1 MKRIKAI
8 YPGSFDPPTN
18 GHLDLIERGSK
29 IFDEL
34 VVAILRNP
42 EKDPLFSVADRR
54 KMLEAMTAG
63 FDNVSVDTFDGLTVD
78 YALRVE
84 AHAIVRGI
92 RAISDYE
99 YELQMALMNRKLQP
113 GVETVFMLPA
123 EQYSYL
129 SSRLVREVAQL
140 GGSIKC
146 LVPELV
152 EQKLREKM
160 DVAHKFANSEQPEG
174 KTPSEGKNKSRKK
187 ESLTRV
193 NMSTVMSPATHP
205 VRLTERINRIEP
217 SATLVVVGEAEKL
230 RQQGIDVVDFGAGE
244 PHFST
249 PQHIKDAAI
258 AAIQS
263 NFSKYT
269 AGRRHHRTEG
279 RHCAPSCRGLRFGL
293 PA

>member
-1 MKRIKAI
+1 MERRAPRPSSPKLPGGTPGAPSPSNCHRRQPTHTILFSLNLSSSEAPVKRIKAI

-54 KMLEAMTAG
+54 KMLEAMTSD
-63 FDNVSVDTFDGLTVD
+63 FDNVSVDTFEGLTVD

-84 AHAIVRGI
+84 ATAILRGI

-113 GVETVFMLPA
+113 SLETVFMMPA
-123 EQYSYL
+123 EKYSYI

-140 GGSIKC
+140 GGNIDS

-152 EQKLREKM
+152 AQKLREKM
-160 DVAHKFANSEQPEG
+160 DPALKFANVERKASERKALER
-174 KTPSEGKNKSRKK
+174 KTRSRK
-187 ESLTRV
+187 TR
-193 NMSTVMSPATHP
+193 S
-205 VRLTERINRIEP
+205 
-217 SATLVVVGEAEKL
+217 
-230 RQQGIDVVDFGAGE
+230 
-244 PHFST
+244 
-249 PQHIKDAAI
+249 
-258 AAIQS
+258 
-263 NFSKYT
+263 
-269 AGRRHHRTEG
+269 
-279 RHCAPSCRGLRFGL
+279 
-293 PA
+293 